1 MTDDAHIARLNRQYR
16 DKEGPTNVLAFPM
29 ENVEQKAT
37 GKSGADAD
45 NRSPETALMGDVV
58 ISVETA
64 RREANEA
71 GEPFEKTVDR
81 LLIHGILHLFGYDH
95 EKSKVDWMLMT
106 KEQERL
112 LGFFWS

>member
-1 MTDDAHIARLNRQYR
+1 M
-16 DKEGPTNVLAFPM
+16 
-29 ENVEQKAT
+29 EQKAT